1 MKKMIIAILAVFALS
16 ACSKEDVLQQEMNR
30 LRGTWELKD
39 ITGGIAGTGYDANF
53 THLFMTN
60 NNRYQ
65 LSADDQTVQEGSYT
79 LKIEGDKLVIRFQ
92 ADADDNIPFDEF
104 EKTIEWQDNDR
115 KLILSEPCCDL
126 FVYTFERT
134 QE

>member
-1 MKKMIIAILAVFALS
+1 MKKIMIAVLALFALS
-16 ACSKEDVLQQEMNR
+16 ACSKDDALQQEMNR

-53 THLFMTN
+53 THLFMAN
-60 NNRYQ
+60 NNRYE
-65 LSADDQTVQEGSYT
+65 LLADDQAVQEGSYT
-79 LKIEGDKLVIRFQ
+79 LKIEEDKLVIQFQ
-92 ADADDNIPFDEF
+92 ADAADNVPFDEF
-104 EKTIEWQDNDR
+104 EKSVEWQDNDR

-126 FVYTFERT
+126 FVYNFERT